1 MTPDKDQD
9 LKQLFRETQLP
20 EVDLTPKV
28 MSKLRAEKKTK
39 ARLLGKRRL
48 VLLVM
53 AGMLL
58 AASTAFAASNY
69 YYAFKSK
76 HGDIIWEEK
85 ILDKSSPEYKKPSLD
100 EQRRSLNSAGLSNDL
115 LKDGEA
121 AIFYVLENNPDH
133 EIDIEW
139 KRVPF
144 HDLTELRSRM
154 AGQPVKLIDRFEGD
168 YQFSHATVSF
178 YPALYENP
186 LTDQE
191 EAEIAEK
198 LRKQAEESGKG
209 YAMMPIEVSKKYWI
223 MMSSYQRN
231 GKTGILVTAS
241 KAPGKQ
247 TIWMPEESKDN
258 PRETLEVKGI
268 KMLYTEF
275 ATGRNIQWVYDIPGS
290 KEAVYYSI
298 QTGLQMNKDQVI
310 ELAESYLD

>member
-1 MTPDKDQD
+1 MISDKDQD
-9 LKQLFRETQLP
+9 LKQLFREAQLP

-39 ARLLGKRRL
+39 ARLIGKRK
-48 VLLVM
+48 VGLLVM

-69 YYAFKSK
+69 YYALKSK
-76 HGDIIWEEK
+76 HGDIVWEEK
-85 ILDKSSPEYKKPSLD
+85 ILDKSSPEYKKPSMD
-100 EQRRSLNSAGLSNDL
+100 EQRRSLSSAGLSNDL

-121 AIFYVLENNPDH
+121 AIFYVLENNPNH
-133 EIDIEW
+133 QIDIEW

-154 AGQPVKLIDRFEGD
+154 AGQPVKLFDRFEGD
-168 YQFSHATVSF
+168 YKFAHATVSF

-186 LTDQE
+186 LTDKE
-191 EAEIAEK
+191 EAEIADK

-209 YAMMPIEVSKKYWI
+209 YAMMPIEVSKNYWI
-223 MMSSYQRN
+223 IMSSYQRN
-231 GKTGILVTAS
+231 GKTGILVTIS
-241 KAPGKQ
+241 KTPGKQ
-247 TIWMPEESKDN
+247 TVMLPEEDKDN

-268 KMLYTEF
+268 RMLYTEF

-290 KEAVYYSI
+290 KEAVHYMI
-298 QTGLQMNKDQVI
+298 ETGLQMNKDQVI
-310 ELAESYLD
+310 KLAESYLD